1 MAIKRKIWMYPDT
14 NPTIGKHFDSNGTA
28 SASSTLVSDYL
39 RITFTMT
46 QTGGNGYLYAFIPT
60 TAYTVQSG
68 DFLEYDIFLES
79 NQPAIGTDVHFA
91 NGALRDAGITDQNGV
106 SVHPATDLRSQ
117 AFNKWYRRR
126 IPITTSTG
134 GSTIGQ
140 ALNYL
145 NVVCELDTAGTYV
158 AYYKN
163 LAITDGNGVAVD
175 NLTSFATFF

>member
-1 MAIKRKIWMYPDT
+1 MAIRRKIWMYPDA
-14 NPTIGKHFDSNGTA
+14 NPTIGKQFDSNGTA
-28 SASSTLVSDYL
+28 SAASTLVSDYL

-60 TAYTVQSG
+60 TSYTVQTG

-79 NQPAIGTDVHFA
+79 NQPAIGTDLHFS
-91 NGALRDAGITDQNGV
+91 NGALRDAGIVDQNGV
-106 SVHPATDLRSQ
+106 AVHPATDLRSR
-117 AFNKWYRRR
+117 AFDKWYRRR
-126 IPITTSTG
+126 IPITTGNG
-134 GSTIGQ
+134 GSTIG
-140 ALNYL
+140 LTLDYI

-163 LAITDGNGVAVD
+163 MAITDGNGVAVD